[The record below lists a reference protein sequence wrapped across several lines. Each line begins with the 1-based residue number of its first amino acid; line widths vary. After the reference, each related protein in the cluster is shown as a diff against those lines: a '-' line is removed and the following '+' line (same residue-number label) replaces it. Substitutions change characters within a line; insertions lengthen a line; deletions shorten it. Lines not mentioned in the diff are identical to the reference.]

1 MLTLAL
7 PTNIYLCLTPMDM
20 RKSFDTLAAIVRD
33 GLQHDPMNGSLF
45 VFRSRRHDRIKL
57 LYWDQDGYAI
67 WMKRLEHGTF
77 QFPESSTLWNRA
89 ESWRRKPNVIP
100 DSGQLPDDSLK
111 RASSTGRH
119 PSSEYLRQ
127 IRLLHSR

>member
-77 QFPESSTLWNRA
+77 QFPESSTDADGLSITISATDLSLILSGIDLN
-89 ESWRRKPNVIP
+89 SVRRRTRYQRPVP
-100 DSGQLPDDSLK
+100 
-111 RASSTGRH
+111 A
-119 PSSEYLRQ
+119 
-127 IRLLHSR
+127 